1 MAVAEPSLPRSQAEA
16 PDPRWPAEGEWT
28 YADYQRLPDDGRR
41 YEVIRGNLYVTPAP
55 IYAHQYASIQLSSRL
70 LRHVTEEDLGTVVTA
85 PFDVIL
91 PGIASPV
98 QPDLIY
104 FRKDNQ
110 PRPDDRR
117 FEGTP
122 DLVIE
127 ILSPSTSRR
136 DLHVKLGAYEDA
148 GVPEYW
154 IVDPKSRSVTVFA
167 LPEGGT
173 EYEEIGRHVAG
184 ETVGSRVL
192 EGLELGLDGVFP

>member
-1 MAVAEPSLPRSQAEA
+1 MAVAEPSIPRSEA
-16 PDPRWPAEGEWT
+16 HASDSQWPAPGRWT

-55 IYAHQYASIQLSSRL
+55 GFDHQSTASELYFRL
-70 LRHVTEEDLGTVVTA
+70 AAFVRDEELGTILFA
-85 PFDVIL
+85 PFDVL
-91 PGIASPV
+91 LADLASPV
-98 QPDLIY
+98 QPDLVF
-104 FRKDNQ
+104 FRKGNQ
-110 PRPDDRR
+110 PRPGDSR

-154 IVDPKSRSVTVFA
+154 IVDPKSRSVAVFA
-167 LPEGGT
+167 LPEGGM
-173 EYEEIGRHVAG
+173 EYEEIGRHVPG
-184 ETVGSRVL
+184 ESVGSRVL
-192 EGLELGLDGVFP
+192 EGLELDLDGVFP